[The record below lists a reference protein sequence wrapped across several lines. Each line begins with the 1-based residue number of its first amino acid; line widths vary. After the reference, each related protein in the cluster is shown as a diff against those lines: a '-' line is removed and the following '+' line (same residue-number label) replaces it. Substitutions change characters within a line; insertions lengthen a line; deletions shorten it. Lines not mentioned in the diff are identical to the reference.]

1 MRGLHLEALP
11 RSQSRIGSFGHTV
24 TLERAISDKF
34 KEIADIGWFS
44 EDLSPD
50 STQLQ
55 LVREVLRPAEGKRIL
70 DAGCA
75 RGRFAKN
82 LVRSGAAVF
91 GIDLTE
97 VFVRDARRNV
107 PPAAFACA
115 SLSALPFDRDLFD
128 GVYCVEVM
136 QHVPVTESALR
147 ELSRILKPGG
157 TLLVIDRSLQALD
170 AHTGLPTMFVKSRA
184 ERQGRVRLLP
194 SGQWKGWM
202 YPRDFPFRE
211 RWFWP
216 ARLARL
222 MRQSFRSVEV
232 RYLTLGYGRKAGSFY
247 RLFPFLAPEAA
258 WIARK

>member
-1 MRGLHLEALP
+1 
-11 RSQSRIGSFGHTV
+11 V
-24 TLERAISDKF
+24 TLERAIADKF
-34 KEIADIGWFS
+34 EEIADIGWFS

-50 STQLQ
+50 SSQLQ
-55 LVREVLRPAEGKRIL
+55 MVREVLRPAGGKRIL

-82 LVRSGAAVF
+82 LVCSGAAVF

-97 VFVRDARRNV
+97 LFVHDARRNV
-107 PPAAFACA
+107 PPASFACA

-128 GVYCVEVM
+128 GIYCIEVL
-136 QHVPVTESALR
+136 QHVPVTVSALR
-147 ELSRILKPGG
+147 EMSRILKPGG
-157 TLLVIDRSLQALD
+157 TLLIIDRSLQALD
-170 AHTGLPTMFVKSRA
+170 SHTGLPAMFVKYRA
-184 ERQGRVRLLP
+184 ERQGSVRLLP
-194 SGQWKGWM
+194 SGRWKGWM

-216 ARLARL
+216 AGLARQ
-222 MRQSFRSVEV
+222 MRQCFRSVEV
-232 RYLTLGYGRKAGSFY
+232 RYLSQGYGRKAGRFY